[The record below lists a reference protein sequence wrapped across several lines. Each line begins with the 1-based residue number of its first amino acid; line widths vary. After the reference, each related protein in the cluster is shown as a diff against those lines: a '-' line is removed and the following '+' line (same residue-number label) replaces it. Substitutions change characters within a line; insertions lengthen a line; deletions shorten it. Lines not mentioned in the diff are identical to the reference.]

1 MGTKLQR
8 MATSSAA
15 LPVRRSD
22 ASADRFV
29 REHMTKGERL
39 VSATKYTQSAA
50 SCMAQIAIVGVPAG
64 LLGGLIAGPIFAG
77 LMIGGFTTAVLGF
90 EVTNRVA
97 VTNTSLVLQTSVLVR
112 RFELHR
118 IENARVENLSFRH
131 WARFDVHLLD
141 PTYFYRKAPGL
152 RFAYRKPNGKVS
164 QVFVGL
170 EDADRLLQKVAS

>member
-8 MATSSAA
+8 MTRSSSAVT
-15 LPVRRSD
+15 VRRAD
-22 ASADRFV
+22 ASADKFV
-29 REHMTKGERL
+29 REHMVKGERL

-50 SCMAQIAIVGVPAG
+50 SCIAQIAIIGVPAG
-64 LLGGLIAGPIFAG
+64 ILGGIIAGPLFAG
-77 LMIGGFTTAVLGF
+77 LMIGGFSTAVVGF

-97 VTNTSLVLQTSVLVR
+97 VTDTCLVLQTSVLVR
-112 RFELHR
+112 RFELSR
-118 IENARVENLSFRH
+118 IENPRVETLSFRH

-152 RFAYRKPNGKVS
+152 RFQYRKPNGKVM

-170 EDADRLLQKVAS
+170 EDADHLLQKVA